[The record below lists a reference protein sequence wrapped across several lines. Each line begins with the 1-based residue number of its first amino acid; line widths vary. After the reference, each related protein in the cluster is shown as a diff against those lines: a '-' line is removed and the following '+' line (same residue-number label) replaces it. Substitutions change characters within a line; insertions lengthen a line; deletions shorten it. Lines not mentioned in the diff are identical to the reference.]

1 MCAANYEAGE
11 RDREIGVRFL
21 GFEDVVAELQASV
34 YAAPFIQSVTIFCY
48 GCC

>member
-21 GFEDVVAELQASV
+21 GFEDIAIELLASV
-34 YAAPFIQSVTIFCY
+34 NTALFIPIFCY